1 MSSTPIKSTITVSNE
16 QRPVVVS
23 NSSQSTRTVVES
35 VNTPTTDHSQDRR
48 SSGSDK
54 KQARTHSS
62 DSKSKSSPKKKTQS
76 SSHENRHSSTKK
88 IRPNDRF
95 EGYCSFHLIDRSFRL
110 VILL

>member
-54 KQARTHSS
+54 NKLELIRRIRKVNHHRKRKLNHRLMKIVIHQ
-62 DSKSKSSPKKKTQS
+62 PKKFVRMTGLKVTV
-76 SSHENRHSSTKK
+76 
-88 IRPNDRF
+88 RF
-95 EGYCSFHLIDRSFRL
+95 T
-110 VILL
+110 